1 MSDRRTWRAAWRRR
15 PTTRSRRFA
24 AALLALAALVA
35 GWLLLGGRQDDPA
48 PTDRA
53 ARGDIT
59 WERQGVD
66 QFAETTARDDVVV
79 INVHVPDEGGIADTD
94 LDIAYNRIRDD
105 RRLPTDLDAPIAV
118 YCRTGRMSEIAAR
131 VLVGEGYTGVIELRG
146 GMVAWKTAGRPLTKP
161 R

>member
-1 MSDRRTWRAAWRRR
+1 M
-15 PTTRSRRFA
+15 
-24 AALLALAALVA
+24 
-35 GWLLLGGRQDDPA
+35 
-48 PTDRA
+48 
-53 ARGDIT
+53 
-59 WERQGVD
+59 
-66 QFAETTARDDVVV
+66 
-79 INVHVPDEGGIADTD
+79 HVPDEGGIAATD